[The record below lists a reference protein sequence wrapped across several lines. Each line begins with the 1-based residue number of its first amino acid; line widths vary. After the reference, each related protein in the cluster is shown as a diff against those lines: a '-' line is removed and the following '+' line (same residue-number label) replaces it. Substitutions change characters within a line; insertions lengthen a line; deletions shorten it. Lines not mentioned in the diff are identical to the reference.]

1 MIVEL
6 ALGRDVSILNSLA
19 SCRIMPPPAGT
30 MADRAADLL
39 AATSALA
46 YLRTT
51 RSSGTPD
58 AERLSGRIQGLVAE
72 LIAAQNE
79 DGGWPW
85 VSPVIAAQARPEP
98 AGQPWPSDRSRR
110 PRSSGPSPR
119 PSRLAWCPTQGA

>member
-1 MIVEL
+1 
-6 ALGRDVSILNSLA
+6 
-19 SCRIMPPPAGT
+19 

-39 AATSALA
+39 AATSALS

-58 AERLSGRIQGLVAE
+58 AVRVSARIQGLVAE

-85 VSPVIAAQARPEP
+85 VSEGRRPTGNANQPP
-98 AGQPWPSDRSRR
+98 ALASDRLASA
-110 PRSSGPSPR
+110 SVLWCSGLGRAGRVCLPDPKV
-119 PSRLAWCPTQGA
+119 LDKGIA